1 MSTKGFSAN
10 TKCIY
15 FSTSVHAANFALSA
29 TWPQPF
35 VHNTSYIQ
43 MRIKYELSPHFKLC
57 DLDGDLICNN
67 KDHELCSTLLS
78 NIKEHKKHAILSA
91 STY

>member
-1 MSTKGFSAN
+1 MCLPK
-10 TKCIY
+10 Y
-15 FSTSVHAANFALSA
+15 FLQIQKSLFLNSSAANFALSA

-78 NIKEHKKHAILSA
+78 NLKEHKKHAILSA
-91 STY
+91 SMY